1 MGFWL
6 TELRNSHTTYY
17 IAIRNYELDTKWRKE
32 MAKKINKNAI
42 FVNSCRHCC
51 ENWFDIG

>member
-1 MGFWL
+1 MK
-6 TELRNSHTTYY
+6 YY